1 MSKETKQLSLA
12 EFLMENPVDDMVK
25 DVIISKRLEEY
36 PFKIKAM
43 SGSQMDEVQKRTTA
57 ISKTKG
63 VDFDTAK
70 FNELVI
76 KKQTVSP
83 DLNSV
88 EFLTSVKCKT
98 PEEFIENRLTA
109 GEVAKLAEEILK
121 LSGFN
126 EDLDSL
132 VGEVKNA

>member
-25 DVIISKRLEEY
+25 DVIISKRLEKY

-63 VDFDTAK
+63 VDFDTVK